1 MIFNQIELQNFR
13 QYKNTVRLDFDS
25 SKNSN
30 NNITLIIAANGV
42 GKTTLVQAFK
52 YCLYGQKSA
61 YFDLPNREELVNNTI
76 VKDMQELDTCQMR
89 ITVAFSHDNVKYI
102 AERKQDFIKRNGKL
116 QLSGA
121 EVFDLSHSTEYDGYK
136 TYLPSDAEDKIQSI
150 LPDGLSQ
157 VFMFDGE
164 RIQRNFADKKFG
176 EELKESILGILD
188 IKKYDKLISVLGHE
202 NKVSSV
208 LGMLNKRIKATT
220 TKEQKQIDDYNKWL
234 KKQNQAQEELEKCN
248 AEYDEVVKSLD
259 EVKAIQSKLAENQ
272 NRIKDREHE
281 DTLYIKAKEKLDILA
296 NEYLNKSMVAITYNL
311 LLRVKNDYNHF
322 LSKND
327 KNKEFYDFLHVNTLE
342 DIINKRICVCGR
354 PVEEHSKEEQRLIS
368 LKNSALP
375 IESAQNLKLINEKFK
390 RSTNLILYTDDLKKI
405 KLSMIDLKIEIEK
418 YRNNIDNINKEI
430 EKTEEKYGK
439 HDYKKYNNLQNKK
452 EQLIAKRSQL
462 NYQLGLI
469 ASGIKKSSEARN
481 RIEQNDE
488 GNKKV
493 RQVIDIVKSIQND
506 LSKSKIA
513 KEEKARNELAK
524 NFDKIIAQTLQ
535 GNYRTSIDEKFKIQ
549 IYNSITNIDETSVLS
564 TGQNIIVSLAF
575 VNALIDTAKNL
586 SKVINKDE
594 KYGVIMDAALSN
606 LDEVHIS
613 RICNTN
619 INTLDQL
626 IFLSFKKQ
634 LRNEMY
640 NGIKRNIS
648 DAYLLRKDE
657 LGCIE
662 KIEIPM
668 NQLDSYIH
676 EYEEVEDE

>member
-1 MIFNQIELQNFR
+1 MIFSQIELQNFR
-13 QYKNTVRLDFDS
+13 QYKNTVRLNFDS
-25 SKNSN
+25 SKEDK
-30 NNITLIIAANGV
+30 NITLVIAANGV

-76 VKDMQELDTCQMR
+76 VKEMQELDTCQMR
-89 ITVAFSHDNVKYI
+89 ITVAFSHNNIKYI

-116 QLSGA
+116 QLSGS
-121 EVFDLSHSTEYDGYK
+121 EIFDLKHSTEYDGYK

-188 IKKYDKLISVLGHE
+188 IKKFDKLIRVLGHE
-202 NKVSSV
+202 SKGSSV

-220 TKEQKQIDDYNKWL
+220 PKEQKQIDNYNTWL
-234 KKQNQAQEELEKCN
+234 RNQNQVQEELDMYN

-259 EVKAIQSKLAENQ
+259 EIKAIQSKLDENK
-272 NRIKDREHE
+272 NRINERERE
-281 DTLYIKAKEKLDILA
+281 KMLYEKAKEDLKKLASD
-296 NEYLNKSMVAITYNL
+296 YLNKSMIAITYNL
-311 LLRVKNDYNHF
+311 LVRVKSDYEKF
-322 LSKND
+322 LLKND
-327 KNKEFYDFLHVNTLE
+327 ENKEFYDFLHVNTLE
-342 DIINKRICVCGR
+342 DIISKRLCVCGR
-354 PVEEHSKEEQRLIS
+354 PIEEHSKEEQRLIS

-390 RSTNLILYTDDLKKI
+390 RSTSLISYKEDLNKI
-405 KLSMIDLKIEIEK
+405 KIEMTDLKIKIDEH
-418 YRNNIDNINKEI
+418 RNNIDKISKEI
-430 EKTEEKYGK
+430 EKTEEKYGIQ
-439 HDYKKYNNLQNKK
+439 DYQKYNILEKKK
-452 EQLIAKRSQL
+452 EQIVAKKGEL
-462 NYQLGLI
+462 NHRLGLI

-481 RIEQNDE
+481 KIEQNDE

-493 RQVIDIVKSIQND
+493 RQVIDIVKNIQD
-506 LSKSKIA
+506 VLLKSKIA

-524 NFDKIIAQTLQ
+524 NFDNIIAQTLQ
-535 GNYRTSIDEKFKIQ
+535 GSYRTSIDEKFKIQ

-575 VNALIDTAKNL
+575 VNALIETAKNL
-586 SKVINKDE
+586 SKVINKEE

-606 LDEVHIS
+606 LDEVHIN

-648 DAYLLRKDE
+648 DAYLLKKAD
-657 LGCIE
+657 LGYIE
-662 KIEIPM
+662 KIEIPL
-668 NQLDSYIH
+668 NQLDSFIH
-676 EYEEVEDE
+676 EYEEVENE